1 MLSFLRKHRN
11 ETGTHGTQHQ
21 RPMEAIHFDP
31 NCTRHDLPQRM
42 GGPCAGEKH
51 RAGALQEKRTRSE
64 SIFGVTGEMGGARRM
79 STTYTRI
86 STAI

>member
-1 MLSFLRKHRN
+1 
-11 ETGTHGTQHQ
+11 
-21 RPMEAIHFDP
+21 
-31 NCTRHDLPQRM
+31 M